1 MVNTIAL
8 HKVET
13 HGTYGLVGQHKAQHK
28 VQTHGTHGLV
38 GQHKAT
44 KLKLVKVEFELVI
57 AN

>member
-13 HGTYGLVGQHKAQHK
+13 HGTQSHGTHGIVGQHKPN
-28 VQTHGTHGLV
+28 
-38 GQHKAT
+38 T

-57 AN
+57 AH